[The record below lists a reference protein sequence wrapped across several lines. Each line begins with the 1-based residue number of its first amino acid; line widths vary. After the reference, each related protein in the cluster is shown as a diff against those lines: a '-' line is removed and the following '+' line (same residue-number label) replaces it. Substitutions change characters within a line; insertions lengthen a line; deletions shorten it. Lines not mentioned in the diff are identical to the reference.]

1 MVRFESRCNYR
12 SPSPTDYASDW
23 LIRKI
28 KRLWLASDL
37 GVDVFEQDV
46 ILYDTW
52 RLYSEFEILVDFS
65 LFTTVEYSSTFKQ
78 AYPSSKKRQLT

>member
-1 MVRFESRCNYR
+1 
-12 SPSPTDYASDW
+12 
-23 LIRKI
+23 
-28 KRLWLASDL
+28 LASDL